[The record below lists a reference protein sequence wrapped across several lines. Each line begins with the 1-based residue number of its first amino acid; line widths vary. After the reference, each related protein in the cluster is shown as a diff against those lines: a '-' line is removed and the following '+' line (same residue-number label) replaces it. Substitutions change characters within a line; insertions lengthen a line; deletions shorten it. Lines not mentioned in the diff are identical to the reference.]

1 MTAQTRFPFLAQR
14 MFNTPLAIH
23 QAKAEVILGALA
35 DRLGITSMAVNG
47 QMMALGG
54 VSASGAWDKEDA
66 DDGATYS
73 EPGYE
78 VEMGV
83 AKIDVDGTTVMKLG
97 SLRPYSG
104 MTGYDG
110 LRQNVMEALQDSR
123 VKAIM
128 LDIDSPGGEVSG
140 LFDFVDFLAW
150 ANTQKPVFA
159 VLTESAYS
167 AGYAI
172 ASAARRIY
180 VPRTGGTGSI
190 GVLWMHCDFSQ
201 AIKDKGV
208 AVTFVTRGLLKTDGA
223 EELPLSAEAR
233 ARAQADIDTI
243 GGIFEATVAQ
253 NRGLSSTKI
262 RDMQAG
268 TFLGAE
274 SVLVGLAD
282 EVLAPD
288 AAFQDILERVG

>member
-1 MTAQTRFPFLAQR
+1 MTNSRFPYLVQR

-23 QAKAEVILGALA
+23 PAKAEVILGALA
-35 DRLGITSMAVNG
+35 DRLGITSMSVNG
-47 QMMALGG
+47 QMMALAG
-54 VSASGAWDKEDA
+54 VEARTRDDD

-78 VEMGV
+78 VEYGI

-110 LRQNVMEALQDSR
+110 LRENIMEALNDVR
-123 VKAIM
+123 VKAIL

-140 LFDFVDFLAW
+140 LFDFCDFLVW
-150 ANTQKPVFA
+150 ADKQKPIYA

-172 ASAARRIY
+172 ACCCRRIY

-190 GVLWMHCDFSQ
+190 GILWMHCDYSQ
-201 AIKDKGV
+201 AIKDRGV

-223 EELPLSAEAR
+223 EELPLSADAR

-243 GGIFEATVAQ
+243 GSIFEEHVAQ
-253 NRGLSSTKI
+253 NRGLSATKI

-274 SVLVGLAD
+274 SVSVGLAD
-282 EVLAPD
+282 AVMAPD
-288 AAFQDILERVG
+288 AAFRDILGRTG

>member
-1 MTAQTRFPFLAQR
+1 MTRFPFLAQR

-23 QAKAEVILGALA
+23 PAKAEVILGALS
-35 DRLGITSMAVNG
+35 DRLGITSMRLNG
-47 QMMALGG
+47 EVLALKGT
-54 VSASGAWDKEDA
+54 AIDDEDE
-66 DDGATYS
+66 GATYS
-73 EPGYE
+73 EAGYE
-78 VEMGV
+78 VEIGV

-110 LRQNVMEALQDSR
+110 LRENIMEALNDVR
-123 VKAIM
+123 VRAIM

-150 ANTQKPVFA
+150 ANTQKPVYA

-172 ASAARRIY
+172 ASAARKIY

-190 GVLWMHCDFSQ
+190 GVIWMHCDFSQ
-201 AIKDKGV
+201 AIKDAGV
-208 AVTFVTRGLLKTDGA
+208 TVTFITRGALKADGA
-223 EELPLSAEAR
+223 EELPLSPEAR

-253 NRGLSSTKI
+253 NRGLSEKKI

-268 TFLGAE
+268 TFLGAD
-274 SVLVGLAD
+274 SVKQGLAD
-282 EVLAPD
+282 EVMSPD
-288 AAFQDILERVG
+288 AAFRDILEEIG